1 MTQHITPEFHSN
13 LVGGSTGKVCPQH
26 VELGWGAPPVSEQF
40 DGFMSVSDA
49 TQFDKDKDAISQ
61 LRLRGYMTDSAHK
74 AVVAKFIR
82 AVAKALIKYRDR
94 V

>member
-1 MTQHITPEFHSN
+1 MMRDKI
-13 LVGGSTGKVCPQH
+13 CPSQ
-26 VELGWGAPPVSEQF
+26 VELGWGAPPISEQF

-49 TQFDKDKDAISQ
+49 AQFDKDKEAISQ

-74 AVVAKFIR
+74 NIVAKF
-82 AVAKALIKYRDR
+82 AKAVVKALHNYKAR